1 MKQRIHDALLGIVG
15 LAGVAFFALS
25 GASCEAPSMQC
36 AVGHGPFFFKYTVK
50 NGGDPA
56 CYFGQE
62 GEDVGFATY
71 LGKRTDGKEGADYN
85 TRTIAVQSST
95 LGSIYQDRNGAG
107 VKEGA
112 TPYAYGAYTSNPDA
126 NDLCHTGGSSGTA
139 PLAIADL
146 DIESF
151 DTGEVD
157 EMTMEPIILPAEHY
171 QQTWTDIRLYVTEGV
186 PGTQAKGS
194 MKFENLTPGA
204 ECSVEYDFIGLYPSV
219 ACEVEILM
227 DEHVDDDMDPATP
240 VENDDGDPTTPDTPE
255 TTVVRTEPDD
265 ALCDPKAETGWK
277 RPGVGVEYK
286 APRIFGSGIN
296 PDFKTKCDPVLLHCV
311 LQEGTELVR

>member
-36 AVGHGPFFFKYTVK
+36 AVGHGPFFFKYTVTS
-50 NGGDPA
+50 GDTA

-71 LGKRTDGKEGADYN
+71 LGVRTDGKEGADYS
-85 TRTIAVQSST
+85 TRKIAVQSST
-95 LGSIYQDRNGAG
+95 LGSIFQDRDGAG

-112 TPYAYGAYTSNPDA
+112 TPYAFGAYTSNPDA
-126 NDLCHTGGSSGTA
+126 NDLCHAGGSSGSA
-139 PLAIADL
+139 ALAVADL
-146 DIESF
+146 DIDAF

-157 EMTMEPIILPAEHY
+157 EMTMMPIILPAERY
-171 QQTWTDIRLYVTEGV
+171 RQEWTNLRFFVTEGV
-186 PGTQAKGS
+186 PGTQTRGN

-204 ECSVEYDFIGLYPSV
+204 ECTFEASFIGLYPSV
-219 ACEVEILM
+219 YCEETIYV
-227 DEHVDDDMDPATP
+227 DQHVDNDEDPATP
-240 VENDDGDPTTPDTPE
+240 VENDDEDPTTEDALEP
-255 TTVVRTEPDD
+255 VAVRTEPDD
-265 ALCDPKAETGWK
+265 ALCSPAAEVGWK
-277 RPGVGVEYK
+277 KPAPGIEYK
-286 APRIFGSGIN
+286 NPRIFGSGIN

-311 LQEGTELVR
+311 LDEGTELVR